1 MARGTG
7 PGLDAMRW
15 SVDEQAEIRRDIF
28 RWLQGQ
34 EIANG
39 GYEFRR
45 EFLRSAY
52 SYRGHQIALMDP
64 QTGIWNP
71 RGFDTTLSIT
81 NTLKGPYDDEAN
93 AEYLRYSYERRSGQ
107 PLLSGRN
114 LKLRAAAERQDPVIL
129 FQEVLPAL
137 YVPRYPVFLE
147 RDDPV
152 EGYVDVFLD
161 RALSDPEDPLYDSGT
176 PKAYAERVRKVRLHQ
191 QDFRRRVVYAYEY
204 HCAICELD
212 IPALID
218 AAHITPDAHVSS
230 STEVSNG
237 LALCKLHHAAFDG
250 NLLGIDRHYR
260 VSVRPDVLAL
270 PGTSLVKYGM
280 QDMNGRLLY
289 VPSAM
294 SLRPDPAS
302 LDRRFQ
308 EYLKVADRERTR
320 GAPKATS

>member
-1 MARGTG
+1 MARAIRSGT
-7 PGLDAMRW
+7 DATWW

-28 RWLQGQ
+28 RWLQNQ
-34 EIANG
+34 EIAKG

-45 EFLRSAY
+45 EFLRSGY

-81 NTLKGPYDDEAN
+81 NTLNGPYDDQAN
-93 AEYLRYSYERRSGQ
+93 AEFLRYSYERRSGQ

-114 LKLRAAAERQDPVIL
+114 RKLRAAAERKDPVIL

-152 EGYVDVFLD
+152 EGYVDVYLD
-161 RALSDPEDPLYDSGT
+161 RALSAPEDPLYEPAS
-176 PKAYAERVRKVRLHQ
+176 PKSYAQQVRSVRLHQ
-191 QDFRRRVVYAYEY
+191 RDFRRRVVHAYEY

-218 AAHITPDAHVSS
+218 ASHITPDAHVSS

-260 VSVRPDVLAL
+260 VWVRPDVLAL
-270 PGTSLVKYGM
+270 PGTSLVKHGM
-280 QDMNGRLLY
+280 QDMNGRSLY
-289 VPSAM
+289 VPSTM
-294 SLRPDPAS
+294 SLRPDRDS

-320 GAPKATS
+320 DAPKATF